1 MSEVNT
7 APPPVVAP
15 PAAAPVTPPSSGISK
30 PWASEWIQADYSLNH
45 TALDRMPEHLKGLR
59 PTLERQKNFE
69 DVLTVL
75 QHSQVLNGKKALA
88 PLPPDSPQPVIAE
101 RKTLLDTINGVPP
114 SAKDYGI
121 TRPQDFP
128 ETQWNQPLADGFA
141 QWAHENSVSPTAAK
155 KLIAIQMEAVKGQ
168 LGEQQKYE
176 QQFYVDQDKAFASA
190 LQLQGIPADRAASLI
205 EKGALSLGLDLNN
218 EGTKQFMKGSD
229 ARLMAMKHA
238 IATGEDRA
246 IPEGGGSQGADADP
260 AGLAKQATT
269 DPANPLYGPYWNK
282 EGKYSRAAQEAAIAK
297 VNGWYQ
303 QAAGKPK
310 K

>member
-7 APPPVVAP
+7 AHPPVAAP
-15 PAAAPVTPPSSGISK
+15 PAAAVTPPASGISK
-30 PWASEWIQADYSLNH
+30 PWASDWIQPDYSLNH

-88 PLPPDSPQPVIAE
+88 PLPADAPQPVLAE

-128 ETQWNQPLADGFA
+128 ETQWNQPLADSFT

-168 LGEQQKYE
+168 IGEQAKYE

-190 LQLQGIPADRAASLI
+190 LQLQGVPADRAASLI

-218 EGTKQFMKGSD
+218 DGTKQFMKGSD

-238 IATGEDRA
+238 IAIGEDKA
-246 IPEGGGSQGADADP
+246 IPEGGGSQGGDADP

-282 EGKYSRAAQEAAIAK
+282 EGKYSRAAQESAIAK